1 MKKTFELTSQHIVPV
16 SYQHL
21 CSFILKHGP
30 DSFCKVVNGISVK
43 NRFHRVNI
51 IKHIDFNQ
59 LVSIAS
65 LNFSFSST
73 VTDWYAKKKI
83 PRIN

>member
-43 NRFHRVNI
+43 YRFHRVNI
-51 IKHIDFNQ
+51 IKHIDF
-59 LVSIAS
+59 LVSKINAFINLVIPSYLS
-65 LNFSFSST
+65 LLKIYNKKSF
-73 VTDWYAKKKI
+73 
-83 PRIN
+83 N